1 MARKHE
7 RRKAVAAGRKGA
19 GAKSRA
25 SRPAVA
31 KRAARPGKA
40 APPAAKAGAKAG
52 SKGAAAPPPVAP
64 KVKFRGKVLEN
75 EPLARHT
82 TYRIGGPARY
92 VVQPADPDDVL
103 KALELARTRG
113 LPWLAIGLGSNLL
126 VRDGGFAGVVIKL
139 GKGID
144 KFEMKGATAIVGAG
158 LPTPLLARRTADA
171 GFAGVERFIGIPGT
185 VGGGVY
191 MNAGAHGAEFAEV
204 LTECTVM
211 DGVGKIRQVSRK
223 QISFKYRSSNLGAV
237 IVLEAKL
244 ALIEEPPAKLKE
256 IQARLLRW
264 RKAGTPFDQPCC
276 GSVFKNPGGPRT
288 AGVLIDECG
297 LKGFTIGGAQVS
309 ALHANYI
316 VNTGTATASDVLR
329 VIEHVRKT
337 VAKKM
342 GVELELEVKVVGD

>member
-1 MARKHE
+1 MARKND
-7 RRKAVAAGRKGA
+7 RRKAVAGRKGA

-25 SRPAVA
+25 GGAGVA
-31 KRAARPGKA
+31 KRAAPPAGKA
-40 APPAAKAGAKAG
+40 KPAPKAGAKPAG
-52 SKGAAAPPPVAP
+52 KAPAPSAPPPA
-64 KVKFRGKVLEN
+64 KVKFRGRVLEN
-75 EPLARHT
+75 EPLARYT

-92 VVQPADPDDVL
+92 LVTPADTDDVG
-103 KALELARTRG
+103 KALELAEDRG
-113 LPWLAIGLGSNLL
+113 LPWFVLGLGSNLL
-126 VRDGGFAGVVIKL
+126 VKDGGFPGVVIRV

-211 DGVGKIRQVSRK
+211 DAKGKIRQVPRK
-223 QISFKYRSSNLGAV
+223 QISFKYRSSNLGSV
-237 IVLEAKL
+237 VVLEAKL

-256 IQARLLRW
+256 MQGRLFRW

-276 GSVFKNPGGPRT
+276 GSVFKNPSGTRT
-288 AGVLIDECG
+288 AGTLIDECG

-309 ALHANYI
+309 PLHANYI
-316 VNTGTATASDVLR
+316 VNTGNATASDVLK

-337 VAKKM
+337 VAKKA
-342 GVELELEVKVVGD
+342 GIELELEVKVVGV